1 MFGSLISMT
10 LGLDTATQV
19 SKIIKLRQRR
29 VPDIHK
35 FTYRLAI

>member
-19 SKIIKLRQRR
+19 SKIIKLYH
-29 VPDIHK
+29 PLY
-35 FTYRLAI
+35 TL